1 MLFIYTSLEALIGL
15 IIGLYVALFTKK
27 ASHVVYGKL
36 DRIGQITN
44 ILLVLIYLRLAP
56 LYLFLGVISNPAY
69 DGFLGILGWIVSII
83 IASASFFC
91 SIGIGYSIALRKQ
104 GKSKLSFIVQFAGLL
119 AIGIIVLLYNI
130 FTGNLLQYLN

>member
-1 MLFIYTSLEALIGL
+1 MLFIYTSLEALIGI
-15 IIGLYVALFTKK
+15 IIGVYVALFTKK

-44 ILLVLIYLRLAP
+44 IVLVLIYLRLAP

-69 DGFLGILGWIVSII
+69 DGFLGILGWIVSFS
-83 IASASFFC
+83 IASAAFFC
-91 SIGIGYSIALRKQ
+91 STGIGYSIALRKQ

-119 AIGIIVLLYNI
+119 AIGITVLLYYI
-130 FTGNLLQYLN
+130 FTGNLLQFLN

>member
-15 IIGLYVALFTKK
+15 IIGLFVAIRTKK
-27 ASHVVYGKL
+27 DVNVVYGKL

-83 IASASFFC
+83 ITSASFFC

-119 AIGIIVLLYNI
+119 AIGIIVLLYYI